1 MATFIAAMFN
11 YQQRLYGISVVPVT
25 TVPVVVMPATV
36 SMVVMPAAMT
46 MVVVPVTT
54 MSVIIMPAAGAVILM
69 ASAVMPACI
78 VSTGC
83 KHATAFI
90 GRACPVHD
98 RRFHKEQ
105 SADRDGV
112 TKKERGNQPP
122 IGSILKRRQMQRRIV
137 IHHRRQNQ
145 GNKVHENGT
154 DRRHYQRAQI
164 GNAPCPVKRDNQCK
178 REVDLGESSFE
189 EIHHQIRVIQ
199 NVLHQGPQ
207 VEKIDTATPRGRAH
221 LSARV
226 PEYRKKLLVADAKER
241 SIPRADGN
249 GVRAPRCTAIKNA
262 IAPRT
267 QSQ

>member
-36 SMVVMPAAMT
+36 SMVVMPTAMT

-83 KHATAFI
+83 KHATACI

-105 SADRDGV
+105 SADRNGV

-122 IGSILKRRQMQRRIV
+122 IGSILKWRQMQRRIV

-207 VEKIDTATPRGRAH
+207 VEKNRHGHPRGRAH
-221 LSARV
+221 LSARFQNIEKDFMLQMRRND
-226 PEYRKKLLVADAKER
+226 P
-241 SIPRADGN
+241 S
-249 GVRAPRCTAIKNA
+249 
-262 IAPRT
+262 
-267 QSQ
+267 

>member
-36 SMVVMPAAMT
+36 SMVVMPPT
-46 MVVVPVTT
+46 VSMVVVPVTT
-54 MSVIIMPAAGAVILM
+54 MSVIIMSVIIMRAAGAVILM
-69 ASAVMPACI
+69 TSAVMPACI

-83 KHATAFI
+83 KQATAFI

-122 IGSILKRRQMQRRIV
+122 IGRILKRRQMQRRIV

-241 SIPRADGN
+241 SILRADGN
-249 GVRAPRCTAIKNA
+249 GRFALHDAR
-262 IAPRT
+262 R
-267 QSQ
+267 